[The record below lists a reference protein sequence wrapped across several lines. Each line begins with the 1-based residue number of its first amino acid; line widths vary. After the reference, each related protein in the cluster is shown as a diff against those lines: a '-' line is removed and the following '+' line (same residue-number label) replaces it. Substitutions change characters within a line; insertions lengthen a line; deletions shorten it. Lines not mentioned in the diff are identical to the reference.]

1 MRGVCDMR
9 KWKNMLSAAISA
21 AVLAGMMSMTAYAD
35 TKVTSISL
43 EVESDIQVGEE
54 YSIDDVTITTKSD
67 KYLVG
72 DMEFLNDGYEWE
84 PTDTPRLQVDI
95 EANDGY
101 YLMLS
106 AKNIKIKGATY
117 ERGVK
122 INSTTV
128 RLTLALPSLSE
139 TVGDITEVRWSD
151 GAVASWNAA
160 YNAGNYQVKLYRDG
174 KAVNTT
180 QTTAVPYLDLSP
192 LMTKEGNYYFKVR
205 AVNVVK
211 SENTSEWVES
221 GEMYLPKEKADA
233 NKALYGSAAN
243 SGYTEPGQALTPQ
256 TGWNKD
262 AIGWWYLN
270 EDGTYPASNWKYIHD
285 KWYFFDSKG
294 YMQTGWILWNHQ
306 YYYCDTTNGDMLYN
320 CMTPDGYRLDSAGV
334 WIQ

>member
-1 MRGVCDMR
+1 MMK
-9 KWKNMLSAAISA
+9 KWKRMLSAAVSA
-21 AVLAGMMSMTAYAD
+21 AMLAGMMSMNAYAL

-67 KYLVG
+67 KYLIG

-84 PTDTPRLQVDI
+84 PTDTPKLQVEV

-122 INSTTV
+122 VDSTTV
-128 RLTLALPSLSE
+128 RLTLSLPSLSE
-139 TVGDITEVRWSD
+139 TVGDVTEANWTD
-151 GAVASWNAA
+151 NHMASWNEA
-160 YNAGNYQVKLYRDG
+160 YNAGNYQVKLYRND
-174 KAVNTT
+174 KAIHTT
-180 QTTAVPYLDLSP
+180 QTTSMPYLDLAP
-192 LMTKEGNYYFKVR
+192 LMTREGTYRFKVR

-211 SENTSEWVES
+211 SENTSEWMES
-221 GEMYLPKEKADA
+221 GDIYLSKEEADK
-233 NKALYGSAAN
+233 NKELYGTAVEH
-243 SGYTEPGQALTPQ
+243 GYTEPGQALEPQ
-256 TGWNKD
+256 VGWNKD
-262 AIGWWYLN
+262 NIGWWYLN
-270 EDGTYPASNWKYIHD
+270 PDNTYTTSNWQYIND
-285 KWYFFDSKG
+285 KWYFFDSRG

-306 YYYCDTTNGDMLYN
+306 YYYCDPVNGDMWYN
-320 CMTPDGYRLDSAGV
+320 CMTPDGYRLDSSGV

>member
-1 MRGVCDMR
+1 MRS
-9 KWKNMLSAAISA
+9 WKKMLSAVTAAAI
-21 AVLAGMMSMTAYAD
+21 LAGMTGMTAYAA
-35 TKVTSISL
+35 TKVSSISL
-43 EVESDIQVGEE
+43 VVESDIQVGEE
-54 YSIDDVTITTKSD
+54 YSVDDVTITTKSD

-84 PTDTPRLQVDI
+84 PTDTPRIQVDI

-122 INSTTV
+122 IDSTTV

-139 TVGDITEVRWSD
+139 SVGEITEANWTD
-151 GAVASWNAA
+151 NHLASWNEA
-160 YNAGNYQVKLYRDG
+160 YNAGNYQVKLYRDDKSVG
-174 KAVNTT
+174 TT
-180 QTTAVPYLDLSP
+180 QTTTEPYLDMASR
-192 LMTKEGNYYFKVR
+192 MTKEGYYHFKVR

-211 SENTSEWVES
+211 SENVSEWLES
-221 GEMYLPKEKADA
+221 GTIYLSKEQADQ
-233 NKALYGSAAN
+233 NKALYGTAVNN
-243 SGYTEPGQALTPQ
+243 SYTEPGQAMQPQ
-256 TGWNKD
+256 TGWNKNSV
-262 AIGWWYLN
+262 GWWYLN
-270 EDGTYPASNWKYIHD
+270 ADGTYPASSWQYIND
-285 KWYFFDSKG
+285 KWYFFNSQG

-306 YYYCDTTNGDMLYN
+306 YYYCDTTNGDMLSN